1 MKRNYDDPQYEQFRK
16 DVLKR
21 DKRMCQ
27 MPGCKSR
34 RNLHVHHIKKWAS
47 ASSLRYDIN
56 NGITLCK
63 FCHKMVTGKEIHY
76 EHLFKS
82 IINGI

>member
-1 MKRNYDDPQYEQFRK
+1 MKRNYDDPQYAQFRK

-21 DKRMCQ
+21 DKRQCR
-27 MPGCKSR
+27 MPGCKCKTT
-34 RNLHVHHIKKWAS
+34 LQVHHIKKWSKAS
-47 ASSLRYDIN
+47 ALRYDTN

-63 FCHKMVTGKEIHY
+63 QCHKSITGKERHY
-76 EHLFKS
+76 EHLFES